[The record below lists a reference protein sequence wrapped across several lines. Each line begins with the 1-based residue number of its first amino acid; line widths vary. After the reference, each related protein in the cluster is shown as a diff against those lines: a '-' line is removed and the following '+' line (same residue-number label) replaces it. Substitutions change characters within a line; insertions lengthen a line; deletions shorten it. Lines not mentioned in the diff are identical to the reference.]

1 MASIPD
7 STPDLNSDGCRR
19 YRVPVECASDV
30 DDLRLVHED
39 LPALDDD
46 QLLVEGCRVVAAI
59 AAATARADLE
69 WLVARY
75 RRVGAEQRQRANAKR
90 QPVRRRTAPP
100 APPPAAPPVPAS
112 RAALAALSDD
122 RE

>member
-1 MASIPD
+1 MRE
-7 STPDLNSDGCRR
+7 RR
-19 YRVPVECASDV
+19 RRPA
-30 DDLRLVHED
+30 LAHED

-46 QLLVEGCRVVAAI
+46 QLLVEGCRVVVAI
-59 AAATARADLE
+59 AAATSRADLE

-75 RRVGAEQRQRANAKR
+75 RQVGVEQRRRAHAKR

-100 APPPAAPPVPAS
+100 APPPVAPPVPAS